1 MLPPSGP
8 SARRNFSLSVVVP
21 EGPPVTA
28 PELLAGQCDLSRIAL
43 KDAMQ
48 KGAVW
53 VVPPAR
59 RPQRLRRA
67 STRLTAGDELR
78 LHYDSVILGTDAP
91 VARRLADH
99 RRYSVWFKPAGLM
112 VEGSRYG
119 DHATLLRQ
127 TELGFAPPRRCWLIH
142 RLDREANGLVL
153 IAHTPDAAARLS
165 ALFQTRTIDKRYL
178 IEVRGRI
185 DGPGSTGEWRGDV
198 DGKPASTFWRV
209 LESNTDCSRLEIS
222 MATGRH
228 HQIRRH
234 AEAAGH
240 PVLGDPRYGSDNPH
254 AHGLRLAAVGL
265 AFVDPWSGV
274 PMRFSCEDEVRE
286 AWAWNSISVLQ
297 ATPPEPRQ

>member
-1 MLPPSGP
+1 M
-8 SARRNFSLSVVVP
+8 P
-21 EGPPVTA
+21 EGPPTAA
-28 PELLAGQCDLSRIAL
+28 PELLSGQCDLSRIAI

-53 VVPPAR
+53 VVPPGR

-91 VARRLADH
+91 VARCLADH

-178 IEVRGRI
+178 IEVRGRM
-185 DGPGSTGEWRGDV
+185 DEVGATGEWQGEIE
-198 DGKPASTFWRV
+198 GKPASTCWRV

-240 PVLGDPRYGSDNPH
+240 PVLGDPRYGSGNPH
-254 AHGLRLAAVGL
+254 AHGLRLAAVEL
-265 AFVDPWSGV
+265 AFADPWTRA
-274 PMRFSCEDEVRE
+274 PLRFSCEAEVRE
-286 AWAWNSISVLQ
+286 AWAWNPSAVL
-297 ATPPEPRQ
+297 PVGSSELRS